1 MKADEIRD
9 WDAVE
14 IAARLK
20 ELREEQFKLRFT
32 SSMMELENHGTLRQV
47 RKDIARLKTIQ
58 RERELA
64 GSAAD
69 PRLAAR
75 VPRAG
80 APARSKTPSETT

>member
-1 MKADEIRD
+1 VELREMKADEIRE

-20 ELREEQFKLRFT
+20 QLREEQFRLRFQ

-47 RKDIARLKTIQ
+47 RRDIARLKTVQ

-64 GSAAD
+64 DTA
-69 PRLAAR
+69 
-75 VPRAG
+75 
-80 APARSKTPSETT
+80 PSETT